1 MPKKTLLKKNRLA
14 LAIAVY
20 WVLLAYIVAGLCW
33 WFIALETKNRQ
44 VTSYKLLQL
53 KQDDPDYAGKKTVI
67 LAAERL
73 QTAGYIGEGCT
84 FLFLILLGALFVYR
98 EVRRQI
104 RFQQQQQNFMMA
116 VTHELKTPI
125 AVIKLNLETIRKY
138 RLDEEK
144 QQRVIQATIQESNRL
159 DTLANNILVA
169 SQLEA
174 GGYTRTKE
182 VLDFSDLAA
191 QSVRDYRLR
200 FPDREWIAH
209 IQPDCTITG
218 DPFLLHLLISNLLE
232 NALKYS
238 PKDGAVTLTLSK
250 EGIYSKEGIHS
261 KDGTH
266 SKEGIH
272 SRGGANIVLAVKD
285 NGPGIPEEEKKKI
298 FGKFYRSGQEATR
311 QSKGTGL
318 GLYLCRNIAAD
329 HHAIIKVLDNSPTG
343 SIFTVT
349 F

>member
-1 MPKKTLLKKNRLA
+1 MMKKNRLA
-14 LAIAVY
+14 LATAVY
-20 WVLLAYIVAGLCW
+20 WFLLAYIIALLCW

-44 VTSYKLLQL
+44 VAGYRLLQL
-53 KQDDPDYAGKKTVI
+53 KPDDPHYAAQRAGI
-67 LAAERL
+67 LSDQQL

-125 AVIKLNLETIRKY
+125 AVTKLNLETLRKH

-144 QQRVIQATIQESNRL
+144 QQRLIQATIQETNRL
-159 DTLANNILVA
+159 DTLTNNILVA
-169 SQLEA
+169 SQLEG
-174 GGYTRTKE
+174 GGYTRIME
-182 VLDFSDLAA
+182 VLNFSELAE
-191 QSVRDYRLR
+191 QSLREYHHR
-200 FPDREWIAH
+200 FPDREWISQ
-209 IQPDCTITG
+209 IQPDCSITG
-218 DPFLLHLLISNLLE
+218 DPFLLHLLVSNLLE

-238 PKDGAVTLTLSK
+238 PKDGAVTLALSK
-250 EGIYSKEGIHS
+250 KGPQTI
-261 KDGTH
+261 
-266 SKEGIH
+266 
-272 SRGGANIVLAVKD
+272 LAVKD
-285 NGPGIPEEEKKKI
+285 NGPGIPDEEKKKI
-298 FGKFYRSGQEATR
+298 FGKFYRSGQETTR

-318 GLYLCRNIAAD
+318 GLYLCRNIATD
-329 HHAIIKVLDNSPTG
+329 HQATIKVADNSPTG